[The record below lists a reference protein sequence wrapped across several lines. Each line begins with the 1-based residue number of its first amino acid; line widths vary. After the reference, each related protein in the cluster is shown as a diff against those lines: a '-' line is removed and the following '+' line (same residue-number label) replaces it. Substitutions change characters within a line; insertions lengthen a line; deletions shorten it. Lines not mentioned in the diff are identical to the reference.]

1 MSLQQKHFDKD
12 MNFAYLMEEGR
23 KIVVKA
29 IDEKLN
35 TTIMHKQLKQQVS
48 YQRII
53 RLELYKLVKHV
64 LGEEPYSS
72 FKNLVVTYVCDCG
85 L

>member
-1 MSLQQKHFDKD
+1 

-48 YQRII
+48 YRRII
-53 RLELYKLVKHV
+53 RQAL
-64 LGEEPYSS
+64 
-72 FKNLVVTYVCDCG
+72 
-85 L
+85 

>member
-1 MSLQQKHFDKD
+1 
-12 MNFAYLMEEGR
+12 MEEGR

-48 YQRII
+48 YRKIM
-53 RLELYKLVKHV
+53 RLELYKLVKHI
-64 LGEEPYSS
+64 LGEDKYQS
-72 FKNLVVTYVCDCG
+72 FRIWW
-85 L
+85 